1 MFSLQLINKKDI
13 MGVQK
18 FEDLIVWQKAQDYS
32 VFIYDNF
39 KNNRDFSFCDQIKRA
54 SVSISNNIA
63 EGFDRRTNPDF
74 KRFLYIS
81 LASNSETRSMLY
93 LAVRLNFISDEV
105 SKDLIEKSNE
115 IAKMLSGLIKSLK

>member
-1 MFSLQLINKKDI
+1 

-18 FEDLIVWQKAQDYS
+18 FEELLVWQKAQDYL

-39 KNNRDFSFCDQIKRA
+39 KNNKDFSFCNQIKRA

-63 EGFDRRTNPDF
+63 EGIDRKTNPDF

-93 LAVRLNFISDEV
+93 LAVRLDFISDQV
-105 SKDLIEKSNE
+105 SKDLIDKSNE

>member
-1 MFSLQLINKKDI
+1 

-18 FEDLIVWQKAQDYS
+18 FEELIVWKKAQDYS

-39 KNNRDFSFCDQIKRA
+39 KNNKDFSFSDQIKRA

-93 LAVRLNFISDEV
+93 LAVRLRFISEEV
-105 SKDLIEKSNE
+105 SKDLIERSHE
-115 IAKMLSGLIKSLK
+115 IAKMLFGLIKSLK